1 MLNKIINNELEC
13 QKLGEEIALVLKPGD
28 IISLEGDLGVG
39 KTTMVKGIL
48 KKLNY
53 QHGVTSPTFTLVNE
67 YNADYKVIHIDCYR
81 ENDLERWKQ
90 IGLDEYLYSDNIV
103 IIEWGNLIRKL
114 LPEDCIV
121 IKLEHMKEEQ
131 KRKIY
136 SDYEYF
142 SN

>member
-1 MLNKIINNELEC
+1 MLNKIINNEFEC
-13 QKLGEEIALVLKPGD
+13 QKLGEEIALLLKPGD

-53 QHGVTSPTFTLVNE
+53 RHDVTSPTFTLVNE